1 MLYPLTMVCCG
12 CRVAAGA
19 YIIMVSHLV
28 ACCFFIFSA
37 CSVLL
42 YKAHGLAASF
52 SPMEQLFGVGWSLI
66 GVTLIIGAIYGVAR
80 RIEMNV
86 RLYLYYFLICFVSN
100 VVQLARAFL
109 MADVCQT
116 TGKILLVASESFG
129 EAFMCG
135 AMRIFSYFFV
145 AGAVL
150 TEAYCLWVIWSLCED
165 VHFGQMGPE
174 LAELIPSK
182 ADFVQKLR
190 RQKDGPYADIVGLA
204 HAKVP
209 GPYPNPAGYEAVNT
223 IGMPGQSTIFGG
235 NFHETNYPP
244 SPQSGVF

>member
-1 MLYPLTMVCCG
+1 V
-12 CRVAAGA
+12 AGA
-19 YIIMVSHLV
+19 YIIMVFHLV
-28 ACCFFIFSA
+28 ACCCFIFSA

-42 YKAHGLAASF
+42 YNKPGLAASV

-66 GVTLIIGAIYGVAR
+66 GVPLIIAAIYGVTR
-80 RIEMNV
+80 RIEMNM
-86 RLYLYYFLICFVSN
+86 RLYLYYLLVCFVIN
-100 VVQLARAFL
+100 TVKLAMIFL
-109 MADVCQT
+109 MTDVCQA
-116 TGKILLVASESFG
+116 TGTVLVIAAKSFG

-174 LAELIPSK
+174 LAELVPSK
-182 ADFVQKLR
+182 ADFVQRLR
-190 RQKDGPYADIVGLA
+190 RTKEGPYADIVGLA

-209 GPYPNPAGYEAVNT
+209 GPYPSRASYEAVST
-223 IGMPGQSTIFGG
+223 VGMPGQSTIFGG
-235 NFHETNYPP
+235 TFHDTNYPP